1 MMLSEKLQM
10 LDHQQ
15 ESAGNQ
21 SQITR
26 TMLQIQDRLS
36 IDRNEPETT
45 ELIEKMVLGLRN
57 LQIGDSTSV
66 PCHISKLEKQVNRN
80 SIVKRANNSAVGDKK
95 IIIL

>member
-1 MMLSEKLQM
+1 MLSEKLQM

-66 PCHISKLEKQVNRN
+66 PYHISKLEKQVNKN
-80 SIVKRANNSAVGDKK
+80 SVVKSANNFGVGDKK

>member
-1 MMLSEKLQM
+1 MLSEKLQM

-15 ESAGNQ
+15 ESVDNQ

-66 PCHISKLEKQVNRN
+66 PYHISKLEKQVNKN
-80 SIVKRANNSAVGDKK
+80 SVVKSANNFGVGDKK

>member
-1 MMLSEKLQM
+1 MLSEKLQM

-36 IDRNEPETT
+36 VDRNEPETT

-66 PCHISKLEKQVNRN
+66 PYHISKLEKQVNGN
-80 SIVKRANNSAVGDKK
+80 SIVKSANNSGIGDKK

>member
-1 MMLSEKLQM
+1 MLSEKLQM

-15 ESAGNQ
+15 ESADNQ

-66 PCHISKLEKQVNRN
+66 PYHISKLEKQVNKN
-80 SIVKRANNSAVGDKK
+80 SVVKSANNFGVGDKK

>member
-1 MMLSEKLQM
+1 M

-66 PCHISKLEKQVNRN
+66 PYHISKLEKQVNKN
-80 SIVKRANNSAVGDKK
+80 SVVKSANNFGVGDKK

>member
-1 MMLSEKLQM
+1 M

-15 ESAGNQ
+15 ESADNQ

-66 PCHISKLEKQVNRN
+66 PYHISKLEKQVNKN
-80 SIVKRANNSAVGDKK
+80 SVVKSANNFGVGDKK

>member
-1 MMLSEKLQM
+1 MLSEKLQM

-66 PCHISKLEKQVNRN
+66 PYHISKLEKQVNKN
-80 SIVKRANNSAVGDKK
+80 SAVKSANNFGVGDKK

>member
-1 MMLSEKLQM
+1 MLSEKLQM

-66 PCHISKLEKQVNRN
+66 PYHISKLEKQVNK
-80 SIVKRANNSAVGDKK
+80 SSVVKSANNFGVGDKK